1 MSTTPDA
8 PRHVAAP
15 QAVFYARC
23 PGAPTTSNLA
33 FQLGY
38 LDEELARET
47 AYGIQ
52 FECVHLV
59 DPALPHWLRHS
70 SPVLAARDRSLGL
83 DTHVVAFSWLQGAYQ
98 LFVADAAAVHSLADL
113 KGKRVAAVRNARLP
127 VDFWRAQQFKIYD
140 TVLRAAGLSL
150 ADVVITDVPVPA
162 DPIGAAAGDARP
174 DGDAGDRSLIEALHR
189 GEVDVITASVPEAA
203 VRRFGLRKIYDS
215 RQHPDPLMRV
225 TLGTLRCLVAS
236 GALLRDHREV
246 VVAVLARLL
255 EAAEWGMA
263 HPAETVRLLARD
275 LNTSEE
281 AQTGFAAQLAG
292 AFKVAAAD
300 VKAQVEFNPDRVTSW
315 RQIGYAK
322 HQLTKEQF
330 RDNTVDAAVIG
341 AAESGN
347 ALYAIQINPAGDGP
361 VATVRVRFRTP
372 GMQDVQEHSWLVP
385 YTGTAVSLDRAAPA
399 MRLAATAGAFAE
411 WLSESPYAAE
421 VMPAD
426 LINLLQGVPQVY
438 ATDPR
443 PQKLIDMIRQSGSA
457 VIQAP
462 GNTGSGGARGEF

>member
-1 MSTTPDA
+1 VFAKIRKITPQGGTNLEEA
-8 PRHVAAP
+8 MRLAYATARRH
-15 QAVFYARC
+15 F
-23 PGAPTTSNLA
+23 LA
-33 FQLGY
+33 NGMN
-38 LDEELARET
+38 R
-47 AYGIQ
+47 
-52 FECVHLV
+52 V
-59 DPALPHWLRHS
+59 
-70 SPVLAARDRSLGL
+70 VL
-83 DTHVVAFSWLQGAYQ
+83 F
-98 LFVADAAAVHSLADL
+98 
-113 KGKRVAAVRNARLP
+113 
-127 VDFWRAQQFKIYD
+127 
-140 TVLRAAGLSL
+140 
-150 ADVVITDVPVPA
+150 TD
-162 DPIGAAAGDARP
+162 GAAN
-174 DGDAGDRSLIEALHR
+174 L
-189 GEVDVITASVPEAA
+189 GEVDPQKLKNEVETQRKQGIALDC
-203 VRRFGLRKIYDS
+203 FGIGWEDYND
-215 RQHPDPLMRV
+215 D
-225 TLGTLRCLVAS
+225 
-236 GALLRDHREV
+236 
-246 VVAVLARLL
+246 LL
-255 EAAEWGMA
+255 EVLSSHGDG
-263 HPAETVRLLARD
+263 RYGF